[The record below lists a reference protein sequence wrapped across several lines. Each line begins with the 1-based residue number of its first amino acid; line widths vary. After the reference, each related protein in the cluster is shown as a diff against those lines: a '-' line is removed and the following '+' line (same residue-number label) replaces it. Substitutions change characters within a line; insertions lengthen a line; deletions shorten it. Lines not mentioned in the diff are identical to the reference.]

1 VLYRRAGVLYT
12 LVTDQVFLHE
22 PTVVWER
29 LEDVDQGA
37 ATFVDSAF
45 EHATPVGGDW
55 AGWSPPAEDPAEC
68 VSSRLLHYV
77 DSERPTDSRALA
89 MELQKAED
97 ERARREYARQEK
109 ERAMQRRRELA
120 RYEEDEKRKDKHHK
134 KDKDCLIM

>member
-1 VLYRRAGVLYT
+1 M
-12 LVTDQVFLHE
+12 
-22 PTVVWER
+22 ER

-77 DSERPTDSRALA
+77 DSERPTDSRAFAL
-89 MELQKAED
+89 ELQKRRTSGTTGICETGARTGYAE
-97 ERARREYARQEK
+97 EKRASAIRGTTR
-109 ERAMQRRRELA
+109 
-120 RYEEDEKRKDKHHK
+120 DEKRRKRRIIKRK
-134 KDKDCLIM
+134 KIV